1 MFMMFN
7 FFQITHFVI
16 DEAHCIISWGGS
28 DFRPAYKK
36 LGLLRVVFSTAKVV
50 ALTATATKQGQQQIM
65 DSLNMI
71 NPTVILE
78 SQDRYYC

>member
-7 FFQITHFVI
+7 FFQITHFVV
-16 DEAHCIISWGGS
+16 DEAHCNLPWGGS

-36 LGLLRVVFSTAKVV
+36 LGLLRAVFSTAKVV
-50 ALTATATKQGQQQIM
+50 ALTATATEQGQQQIM
-65 DSLNMI
+65 NSLNMI

-78 SQDRYYC
+78 SPDRYYC